1 MNTHNGLG
9 LKPFSVP
16 ESVVPTKSV
25 SIKQKTPKIQIQN
38 HKPGNFVQAVDRDTE
53 SSYQHQFNTNIVAN
67 YHWLDALSVK
77 ILNC

>member
-1 MNTHNGLG
+1 MNTYNGLG
-9 LKPFSVP
+9 LKPYNGPQSAV
-16 ESVVPTKSV
+16 STKSV
-25 SIKQKTPKIQIQN
+25 SIQQKTSKIQIQN

-53 SSYQHQFNTNIVAN
+53 SSYQHQLNTNIVAN